1 MVLSRSELTVKRV
14 KRELQACY
22 CPGPF
27 LLVLDRYAL
36 LYSSFYSIF
45 FNRVSGNS
53 TTWSPP
59 TPSPMD
65 SPLHIIS
72 LYCSWQR
79 RGHFSLQRDSPHP
92 APLWKSPAGL
102 TKKGGHITQGLCRAE
117 WDVGLE
123 VMPQGHL
130 SPCPVP
136 RKPDPYHL
144 YP

>member
-1 MVLSRSELTVKRV
+1 MVQSRSKLTVKQA
-14 KRELQACY
+14 KREL
-22 CPGPF
+22 PG
-27 LLVLDRYAL
+27 LLLARALPVLDRYAL

-45 FNRVSGNS
+45 FNCASGS
-53 TTWSPP
+53 PHTTWSSPGP
-59 TPSPMD
+59 TD
-65 SPLHIIS
+65 SPLCIIS

-102 TKKGGHITQGLCRAE
+102 TKKWGGHVTQGLCRAE
-117 WDVGLE
+117 WDINLE
-123 VMPQGHL
+123 MTPQGHL
-130 SPCPVP
+130 SPSPAP